1 MMCSDVRI
9 PLIDEQKL
17 SSPSFFIL
25 SSNSLICAYFHPHL
39 ISLCWLILLMISK
52 MHREPIM
59 GRKMKRGSE
68 LNEGSSAGLIRLK
81 LKVSNDS
88 FGVVNMVGNYKPTN
102 G

>member
-1 MMCSDVRI
+1 M
-9 PLIDEQKL
+9 
-17 SSPSFFIL
+17 
-25 SSNSLICAYFHPHL
+25 
-39 ISLCWLILLMISK
+39 LMISK

-81 LKVSNDS
+81 LKVSNGS
-88 FGVVNMVGNYKPTN
+88 FVIVNMVGNYKPTN